1 MADAK
6 AKVEYLVNEML
17 PFAEEMLSQ
26 HGEFLPYGAALN
38 AQGEVVS
45 IAGHTGDEHPPSQEV
60 IDLLRGG
67 FSAGAREGS
76 FDATALYYDVR
87 IKTSD
92 HEVSDAVAIELDH
105 KDGYS
110 VVVFFP
116 YTIES
121 GEVSFGEISAQEGK
135 YGIFG
140 SPPNE

>member
-6 AKVEYLVNEML
+6 SDVEFLMNDML
-17 PFAEEMLSQ
+17 PFAEEMLAK

-45 IAGHTGDEHPPSQEV
+45 IAGYTGEEQPPSQDV
-60 IDLLRGG
+60 IDLLRKS
-67 FSAGAREGS
+67 FIDGARKGQ

-87 IKTSD
+87 IKTNQD
-92 HEVSDAVAIELDH
+92 ETSDAVAIELDH

-116 YTIES
+116 YQIEL
-121 GEVSFGEISAQEGK
+121 GVVSFGEISAQQGQNSV
-135 YGIFG
+135 FQ
-140 SPPNE
+140 SPPNQ